1 MRLSPIP
8 LGTRPKSF
16 LTHCS
21 PHKLPHSSLSS
32 KHQMQFL
39 LLYLWPLHRL
49 LPVPRKSYLALS
61 YPSNSCTSLDLK
73 TAITYQVNS
82 IHPSTPQQS
91 HLSLQYVLTMP
102 RPNTI
107 IKFIKLVHCKYLSH
121 SPALHLEIPRVRL
134 NTTVPSSVTHFSTFP
149 GKASFSPICPLS
161 AFHS

>member
-1 MRLSPIP
+1 MVLLLQESDPIAPLPKILQCMRLSPTP

-16 LTHCS
+16 LTHSS

-73 TAITYQVNS
+73 TAITY
-82 IHPSTPQQS
+82 
-91 HLSLQYVLTMP
+91 
-102 RPNTI
+102 
-107 IKFIKLVHCKYLSH
+107 
-121 SPALHLEIPRVRL
+121 
-134 NTTVPSSVTHFSTFP
+134 
-149 GKASFSPICPLS
+149 
-161 AFHS
+161 